1 MKALP
6 IAAKIC
12 ILLALLAFFLPFIN
26 VSCSSQGYGVDI
38 NVTYTGFDMMFGI
51 KSGNE
56 SAGEYEE
63 GAGASVSL
71 IFAFIAGIAAIA
83 LSFVQ
88 KKRILQF
95 VAAGLSLFG
104 TLMFIIFRATFKSK
118 YLGDTDILSAVTV
131 KSKVGWVFALI
142 LFIAAAALLVIAAL
156 ADKKVQY
163 GGYPQ
168 GGQADTKNCPWCGQ
182 IIPSALKFC
191 PYCTQPLKRQ
201 CPYCGAEN
209 NIETRFCVACG
220 QAVQTPGGDS
230 APQG

>member
-1 MKALP
+1 ML
-6 IAAKIC
+6 
-12 ILLALLAFFLPFIN
+12 
-26 VSCSSQGYGVDI
+26 
-38 NVTYTGFDMMFGI
+38 
-51 KSGNE
+51 
-56 SAGEYEE
+56 
-63 GAGASVSL
+63 
-71 IFAFIAGIAAIA
+71 
-83 LSFVQ
+83 
-88 KKRILQF
+88 
-95 VAAGLSLFG
+95 
-104 TLMFIIFRATFKSK
+104 IIFRATFKSK